1 MSEAI
6 TSNNRVELLSPAG
19 DIERLKCA
27 LMYGADA
34 VYLAGTSFG
43 MRAGANNFTHE
54 QLAEGVRLAHSAG
67 AKVYVTCNTIPRND
81 EIDALPDFLGKA
93 AAAGVDAFI
102 IADIGVMRLAQ
113 KYAPD
118 VHIHISTQA
127 GVANYA
133 TANEFYHMGAS
144 RVVLAREL
152 CFDEIAELRA
162 KTPSALEIEA
172 FVHGSMCVSFSGR
185 CLLSS
190 YMTGRDANRGD
201 CAQPCRWKYYLTEEK
216 REGQKFEIFE
226 DKGTHIL
233 NSRDMCMIEYIPRL
247 MECGITSFKIEGR
260 AKSAY
265 YTAAVTNAYRQ
276 AIDGYYAAPSPD
288 YRPDEVILEELRKVS
303 HREYSTGFY
312 LGGEPGQ
319 VLGSGG
325 YVREYMVAGMVEDCG
340 GGVLTLSQRNKFR
353 LGDTLDVMPPHAQPF
368 LLPVTEMYD
377 GEGHSIEAAPHAM
390 MTVKIPY
397 AGAAI
402 PKGSFVRIKG

>member
-1 MSEAI
+1 MSDAGFI
-6 TSNNRVELLSPAG
+6 QKRVELLSPAG

-43 MRAGANNFTHE
+43 MRAGASNFTHE
-54 QLAEGVRLAHSAG
+54 ELARGVKLAHAAG

-81 EIDALPDFLGKA
+81 EIGALPDFMERA
-93 AAAGVDAFI
+93 ADAGADAFI

-113 KYAPD
+113 QYAPG
-118 VHIHISTQA
+118 VSIHISTQA

-133 TANEFYHMGAS
+133 TANEFYRMGAS

-162 KTPSALEIEA
+162 KTPPELEIEA

-201 CAQPCRWKYYLTEEK
+201 CAQPCRWKYFLTEEK
-216 REGQKFEIFE
+216 REGQRFEIFE
-226 DKGTHIL
+226 DHGTHIL
-233 NSRDMCMIEYIPRL
+233 NSRDMCMIGYIPRL
-247 MECGITSFKIEGR
+247 AECGISSFKIEGR

-288 YRPDEVILEELRKVS
+288 YRPEQAILDELDKVS

-312 LGGEPGQ
+312 LGTEPGQ
-319 VLGSGG
+319 VLSNGG
-325 YVREYMVAGMVEDCG
+325 YVREYKVAGMVEDCG
-340 GGVLTLSQRNKFR
+340 GGWLTLSQRNKFR
-353 LGDTLDVMPPHAQPF
+353 AGDTLDIMPPHARPF
-368 LLPVTEMYD
+368 LLRVTEMFD
-377 GEGHSIEAAPHAM
+377 GEGNPIEAAPHAM
-390 MTVKIPY
+390 MTVRIPY
-397 AGAAI
+397 AGADI
-402 PKGSFVRIKG
+402 PKGSFVRIKE

>member
-1 MSEAI
+1 MSENIHEAA
-6 TSNNRVELLSPAG
+6 RVELLSPAG
-19 DIERLKCA
+19 DLERLKCA
-27 LMYGADA
+27 VMYGADA
-34 VYLAGTSFG
+34 VYLAGTMFG

-54 QLAEGVRLAHSAG
+54 QLVEGVKLAHSADV
-67 AKVYVTCNTIPRND
+67 KVYVTCNTIPRNG
-81 EIDALPDFLGKA
+81 EIGLLPDFLQRA
-93 AAAGVDAFI
+93 AEAGVDAFI

-113 KYAPD
+113 KYAPG

-133 TANEFYHMGAS
+133 TAGEFYSMGAS

-152 CFDEIAELRA
+152 SFDEIAELRA

-216 REGQKFEIFE
+216 RQGQKFEIFE
-226 DKGTHIL
+226 DGGTHIL
-233 NSRDMCMIEYIPRL
+233 NSRDMCMIEYIPKL
-247 MECGITSFKIEGR
+247 VECGITSFKLEGR

-276 AIDGYYAAPSPD
+276 AIDGYYAHPSPG
-288 YRPDEVILEELRKVS
+288 YRPDGAILDELRKVS

-312 LGGEPGQ
+312 LGTEPGQ
-319 VLGSGG
+319 VLGNGG
-325 YVREYMVAGMVEDCG
+325 YVREYKVAGMVEDCG
-340 GGVLTLSQRNKFR
+340 GGFLTLSQRNKFCV
-353 LGDTLDVMPPHAQPF
+353 GDTLDIMPPKASPF
-368 LLPVTEMYD
+368 LIEIGEMYD
-377 GEGHSIEAAPHAM
+377 AEGNAIESAPHAT

-397 AGAAI
+397 TGQPI
-402 PKGSFVRIKG
+402 PKGTFVRICG

>member
-1 MSEAI
+1 MSEQK
-6 TSNNRVELLSPAG
+6 NNYSRVELLSPAG

-34 VYLAGTSFG
+34 VYLAGTAFG

-54 QLAEGVRLAHSAG
+54 QLAEGVKLAHSTG

-81 EIDALPDFLGKA
+81 EIDALPDFLQKA
-93 AAAGVDAFI
+93 ADAGVDAFI

-133 TANEFYHMGAS
+133 TANEFYNMGAS

-152 CFDEIAELRA
+152 CFEEIASLRA
-162 KTPSALEIEA
+162 KTPSALEIET

-216 REGQKFEIFE
+216 REGQQFEIFE
-226 DKGTHIL
+226 DNGTHIL

-247 MECGITSFKIEGR
+247 VECGITSFKIEGR

-276 AIDGYYAAPSPD
+276 AIDGYYANPSSD
-288 YRPDEVILEELRKVS
+288 YRPDEAILEEMRKVS

-312 LGGEPGQ
+312 LGGQPGQ
-319 VLGSGG
+319 VLSNGG
-325 YVREYMVAGMVEDCG
+325 YVREYKVAGMVESCG
-340 GGVLTLSQRNKFR
+340 EGILTLSQRNKFR
-353 LGDTLDVMPPHAQPF
+353 TGDTLDIMPPHAKPF
-368 LLPVTEMYD
+368 LLKISEMYD
-377 GEGHSIEAAPHAM
+377 GDGNSIESAPHAM

-397 AGAAI
+397 SGEQI
-402 PKGSFVRIKG
+402 PNGTFVRIRS